1 MESGFSEYKKIFKHS
16 AVYGFGNLSSKIV
29 GFVLLPV
36 YMRFLLPS
44 DYGVLELIT
53 VTSSILIV
61 ILNLGMNSAIFRS
74 YFNYDEKEKK
84 QEVIST
90 AFFFCLLEAGVV
102 FAILLTQSS
111 AISNLLFG
119 TDGFTTHIR
128 LMIVTVFFSTAM
140 LVPLAVLR
148 AEERSF
154 RYISLTVSQVVLML
168 VLNIY
173 FVVVMKLGVLGVLI
187 GTAIAGALV
196 YIAGLASLIG
206 KLKKTFSWNELKAML
221 TFGIPL
227 VPAALANRV
236 LTSADRYLLKYLAGL
251 DEVGLYSLGYR
262 ISSIMLVFVV
272 QPFMLA
278 WPVVM
283 FRVAREEGAKEIYRN
298 VLTYYVLVALWIA
311 LALSVFSREIITI
324 IAPPVYHSAY
334 RVVPL
339 LVLSAFFAGA
349 FYVVSVGLNIER
361 KTGYF
366 PLIIGSAALVNI
378 GANYLLIPAF
388 GMIGAAVATAFAQLI
403 VVIATWGISRKY
415 YMVKYDSKRILHT
428 AIVALFIFAVSRL
441 FAMVELGVVYYAI
454 VDAVL
459 VLLYPV
465 FLYITGF
472 FNEEE
477 KLAING
483 YLKRLKGKL
492 KIR

>member
-1 MESGFSEYKKIFKHS
+1 MQGGFSEYKKIFKHS

-53 VTSSILIV
+53 VTSSILVV

-84 QEVIST
+84 QDVIST
-90 AFFFCLLEAGVV
+90 AFFFCLLEAGIV
-102 FAILLTQSS
+102 FVILLSQSS

-119 TDGFTTHIR
+119 SEKFTTHVR

-154 RYISLTVSQVVLML
+154 RYITLTVSQVVLML
-168 VLNIY
+168 ALNIY
-173 FVVVMKLGVLGVLI
+173 FVVVMKLEVLGVLT
-187 GTAIAGALV
+187 GTAIASALV
-196 YIAGLASLIG
+196 YIAGLASLAG
-206 KLKKTFSWNELKAML
+206 KLKRTFSRYELKAML
-221 TFGIPL
+221 AFGIPL

-236 LTSADRYLLKYLAGL
+236 LTSADRYLLKYLTDL
-251 DEVGLYSLGYR
+251 NEVGLYSLGYR
-262 ISSIMLVFVV
+262 ISSVMLVFVV

-283 FRVAREEGAKEIYRN
+283 FRVAKEEGAREIYRN
-298 VLTYYVLVALWIA
+298 VLTYYVMVALWVA
-311 LALSVFSREIITI
+311 LALSIFSREIITVI
-324 IAPPVYHSAY
+324 SPPVYHSAY

-366 PLIIGSAALVNI
+366 PLIIGAAALVNI
-378 GANYLLIPAF
+378 GANYILIPAF
-388 GMIGAAVATAFAQLI
+388 GMMGAALATAFSQLI
-403 VVIATWGISRKY
+403 VVIATWRISVRY
-415 YMVKYDSKRILHT
+415 YEVKYDGKRILHIGVA
-428 AIVALFIFAVSRL
+428 AIVIFTVSRL
-441 FAMVELGVVYYAI
+441 FALAGLGVMYSSI

-459 VLLYPV
+459 VLFYPV
-465 FLYITGF
+465 ILYVTGF
-472 FNEEE
+472 FNREERE
-477 KLAING
+477 AISG
-483 YLKRLKGKL
+483 YFKRLKGKL
-492 KIR
+492 GLR